1 MKKTIIL
8 ISFTLLLP
16 SFILAQNK
24 KAERDSLA
32 IVLFN
37 KAVKAIDEKD
47 FVIIVDMFQD
57 AGGAF
62 INNTD
67 LAVFMSYEKEFI
79 ILQGALIVNNSYTNK
94 LTVYEYNQSTDKK
107 GNVIV
112 SMQTKGFYINAK
124 IEISLR
130 KGNNNADVI
139 ITPTRGEVK
148 RFSGKLVPT
157 SESNYFKRACY
168 V

>member
-1 MKKTIIL
+1 MKKIIL
-8 ISFTLLLP
+8 LISLTLIIP
-16 SFILAQNK
+16 SFISAQNK

-32 IVLFN
+32 MVLFN
-37 KAVKAIDEKD
+37 KAVKAIDDKD
-47 FVIIVDMFQD
+47 FVIVVDIFQD

-79 ILQGALIVNNSYTNK
+79 LLQGALITNNSFTNK
-94 LTVYEYNQSTDKK
+94 LTIYEYNQSTDKK
-107 GNVIV
+107 GNINVT
-112 SMQTKGFYINAK
+112 MQTKGFYINAK

-148 RFSGKLVPT
+148 RFTGKIVPT
-157 SESNYFKRACY
+157 SESNYFKRAGY

>member
-1 MKKTIIL
+1 MKKIIL
-8 ISFTLLLP
+8 LISLSLIIP
-16 SFILAQNK
+16 SFISAQNK

-32 IVLFN
+32 MVLFN
-37 KAVKAIDEKD
+37 KAVKAIDDKD
-47 FVIIVDMFQD
+47 FVIVVDTYQD
-57 AGGAF
+57 ADGTF
-62 INNTD
+62 TNNTD

-79 ILQGALIVNNSYTNK
+79 LLQGSLITNNSYTNK

-107 GNVIV
+107 GNINVT
-112 SMQTKGFYINAK
+112 MQTKGFYINAK

-157 SESNYFKRACY
+157 AESNYFKRAGY